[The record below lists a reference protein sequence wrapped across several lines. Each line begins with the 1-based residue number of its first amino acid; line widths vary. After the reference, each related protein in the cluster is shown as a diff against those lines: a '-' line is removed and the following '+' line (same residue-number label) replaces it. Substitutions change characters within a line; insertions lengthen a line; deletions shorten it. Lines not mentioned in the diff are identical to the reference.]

1 MMERTVQNNDKI
13 MLLVDNIE
21 KVIVGKRKHIELVV
35 AAMLAGG
42 HVLIEDVPGV
52 GKTQLV
58 SALASSCKGDFG
70 RIQMTPDIMPTD
82 IIGFT
87 MIDTVTRVNEF
98 KKGVTFCNFLLAD
111 EINRSSPKSQS
122 ALLEVMEEK
131 QVSLDG
137 ITYELPKP
145 FMVLATQN
153 PIETF
158 GTYHLPEAQMDR
170 FLLKISLG
178 YPTKNEELDILIRN
192 ENNVRPKDLE
202 QVITCEEITEL
213 SEKIKDV
220 FCSKPIQEYI
230 VNIVEATRNV
240 DYIKLGVSPRGSI
253 AMYKMAKAL
262 AYVRGRDYV
271 VPDDVKEL
279 APYVFSHRIML
290 SPKGKSVV
298 SNNEEAIKNV
308 VMNVEVPVA

>member
-1 MMERTVQNNDKI
+1 MLDRTEQYNEKI

-21 KVIVGKRKHIELVV
+21 KIIVGKRRQIELVI

-58 SALASSCKGDFG
+58 SALASSCKGKFG

-82 IIGFT
+82 IVGFT
-87 MIDTVTRVNEF
+87 MIDAVTHENQF
-98 KKGVTFCNFLLAD
+98 KKGATFCNFLLAD

-137 ITYELPKP
+137 TTYILPKP

-170 FLLKISLG
+170 FLIKLSLG
-178 YPTKNEELDILIRN
+178 YPNK
-192 ENNVRPKDLE
+192 
-202 QVITCEEITEL
+202 Q
-213 SEKIKDV
+213 
-220 FCSKPIQEYI
+220 
-230 VNIVEATRNV
+230 
-240 DYIKLGVSPRGSI
+240 
-253 AMYKMAKAL
+253 
-262 AYVRGRDYV
+262 
-271 VPDDVKEL
+271 
-279 APYVFSHRIML
+279 
-290 SPKGKSVV
+290 
-298 SNNEEAIKNV
+298 
-308 VMNVEVPVA
+308 

>member
-1 MMERTVQNNDKI
+1 MVDRTGQYNEKI
-13 MLLVDNIE
+13 LLLVDNIE
-21 KVIVGKRKHIELVV
+21 KIIVGKRRQIELVV

-58 SALASSCKGDFG
+58 SALASSCKGEFG

-87 MIDTVTRVNEF
+87 MIDSVTRENVF
-98 KKGVTFCNFLLAD
+98 KKGATFCNFLLAD

-137 ITYELPKP
+137 ATYVLPKP

-170 FLLKISLG
+170 FLIKLSLG
-178 YPTKNEELDILIRN
+178 YPGREEELDILMRN
-192 ENNVRPKDLE
+192 EKNIRPKDLT
-202 QVITCEEITEL
+202 QVITCEEISEL
-213 SEKIKDV
+213 SEAIQDV

-230 VNIVEATRNV
+230 INIVEATRKV
-240 DYIKLGVSPRGSI
+240 DFIKLGVSPRGSI

-262 AYVRGRDYV
+262 AFVRGRDYV

-298 SNNEEAIKNV
+298 SGNEEAIEKV

>member
-1 MMERTVQNNDKI
+1 MIDRTVQCNEKV

-21 KVIVGKRKHIELVV
+21 KIIVGKRSQIELVV
-35 AAMLAGG
+35 AAMLAEG

-58 SALASSCKGDFG
+58 SALASSCKGEFG

-87 MIDTVTRVNEF
+87 MIDTVTHENKF
-98 KKGVTFCNFLLAD
+98 KKGATFCNFLLAD

-137 ITYELPKP
+137 ATYSLPKP

-170 FLLKISLG
+170 FLIKLSLG
-178 YPTKNEELDILIRN
+178 YPSKQEELDILVRN
-192 ENNVRPKDLE
+192 EQNVQPKDLE
-202 QVITCEEITEL
+202 QVITCEEIIGF
-213 SEKIKDV
+213 SEQTKEV
-220 FCSKPIQEYI
+220 FCSKSIQEYI
-230 VNIVEATRNV
+230 INIVEATRNA
-240 DYIKLGVSPRGSI
+240 DFIKLGVSPRGSI

-262 AYVRGRDYV
+262 AFVRGRDYV
-271 VPDDVKEL
+271 VPDDIKEL

-298 SNNEEAIKNV
+298 KSNEEAIEKI

>member
-1 MMERTVQNNDKI
+1 MLDRTEQYNEKI

-21 KVIVGKRKHIELVV
+21 KIIVGKRRQIELVI

-58 SALASSCKGDFG
+58 SALASSCKGKFG

-82 IIGFT
+82 IVGFT
-87 MIDTVTRVNEF
+87 MIDAVTHENQF
-98 KKGVTFCNFLLAD
+98 KKGATFCNFLLAD

-137 ITYELPKP
+137 TTYILPKP

-170 FLLKISLG
+170 FLIKLSLG
-178 YPTKNEELDILIRN
+178 YPNKQEEMDILTRN
-192 ENNVRPKDLE
+192 EQDIQPKNLS
-202 QVITCEEITEL
+202 QVITCEEISEL

-230 VNIVEATRNV
+230 VNIVETTRKV
-240 DYIKLGVSPRGSI
+240 DFIKLGVSPRGSI

-262 AYVRGRDYV
+262 AYVRGREYV
-271 VPDDVKEL
+271 VPDDIKEL

-298 SNNEEAIKNV
+298 SGNEEAIERV
-308 VMNVEVPVA
+308 VSSVEVPVA